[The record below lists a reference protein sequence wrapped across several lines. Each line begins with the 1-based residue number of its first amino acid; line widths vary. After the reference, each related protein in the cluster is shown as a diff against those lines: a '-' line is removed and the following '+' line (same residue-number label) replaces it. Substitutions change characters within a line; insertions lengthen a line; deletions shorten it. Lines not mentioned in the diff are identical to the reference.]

1 MIDPNQLLMG
11 FMIGF
16 AAGIFTA
23 YKLAQRLKN
32 KGLGETNWP
41 PQNAERQVGREVSP
55 DQIVWEKK
63 K

>member
-11 FMIGF
+11 FVIGF

-23 YKLAQRLKN
+23 YKLAQRIKQQPSQPQQRPVFN
-32 KGLGETNWP
+32 KD
-41 PQNAERQVGREVSP
+41 QVGREVEA

>member
-11 FMIGF
+11 FVVGF
-16 AAGIFTA
+16 ASGIFVA
-23 YKLAQRLKN
+23 YKLAQRIKQPSQPQQRPVFN
-32 KGLGETNWP
+32 KD
-41 PQNAERQVGREVSP
+41 QVGREVEA